1 MWGPPR
7 DHTGGDRRPV
17 ASTPGD
23 RNFCP
28 AGGICGYS
36 SQSLMP
42 LTLFAKTGLV
52 FAASIFPSLFHF
64 AIFLPPVSLFF
75 SLIWR
80 APSPVYR
87 QKHVEPQVFFALGI
101 QGDRPCC
108 GSLNWLDKRGKL
120 VFDRLPSFNKNKIV
134 V

>member
-1 MWGPPR
+1 MCGVGRGPPR

-36 SQSLMP
+36 SLVTHAFDVICIDRAGFCSKYFSQSVSFCY
-42 LTLFAKTGLV
+42 LFASRV
-52 FAASIFPSLFHF
+52 P
-64 AIFLPPVSLFF
+64 FF

-80 APSPVYR
+80 VPSPVYR

-101 QGDRPCC
+101 QGA
-108 GSLNWLDKRGKL
+108 L
-120 VFDRLPSFNKNKIV
+120 
-134 V
+134 